1 MAGLQVY
8 WPNGL
13 DIRLDLLTFLAVPL
27 FLALVVAFALVV
39 TSRHLSNVSEPLPS
53 EQIHIQASLK
63 TDMSKSIS

>member
-13 DIRLDLLTFLAVPL
+13 DISLGLFTFLAVPL

-53 EQIHIQASLK
+53 EQIHIQA
-63 TDMSKSIS
+63 